1 MKNRVSVGVEVSLH
15 AATQFLIFNDRM
27 ICMLDLVLKLSL
39 EDSKE
44 PQTAHILLYKLD
56 L

>member
-1 MKNRVSVGVEVSLH
+1 MTDRVSVGVEVSLH

-27 ICMLDLVLKLSL
+27 ICMLDLVRL

-44 PQTAHILLYKLD
+44 PQTTHILLYKLD